1 MPLRFIN
8 NSIRAFGFE
17 FKESFFIAL
26 RAIRANKIRS
36 SLTMLGIVIGVTAV
50 VLMTTA
56 IKGIDNSF
64 KNGISALGSDVLY
77 LDKWAWFENTE
88 WWKMRNRR
96 NITMEDYEEFKEMVR
111 LPVAVAPVL
120 GRRQTLKYEDKRVE
134 NVSLNGSTADYVK
147 TTNFTFDQGR
157 FYNEIESKSSRNVVV
172 LGSEVA
178 KNLFPKG
185 DAMDKKVK
193 IGGINFRV
201 VGVLTEQ
208 GSFLLGNFNPDNQ
221 AFIPIGTVLK
231 YFSHHMWR
239 SITINVRA
247 VSPAMV
253 EETKAEAEGIMRQIR
268 GLSYDEEN
276 DFAINQQEGLMD
288 NYNSVVGVIQIAGL
302 FITGLSLFV
311 GAIGIMN
318 IMFVSVKE
326 RTKEI
331 GLRKAIGAK
340 KRTILGQFI
349 LESSTICLMGGLVG
363 LLIAILLS
371 MLVNQFIPTSVQYNA
386 VLVAIFTSLIVG
398 VLAGF
403 APAYTAAKM
412 DPVDALRYE

>member
-1 MPLRFIN
+1 MPLRILN
-8 NSIRAFGFE
+8 NAVRTFLFE
-17 FKESFFIAL
+17 VKESFFIAL

-36 SLTMLGIVIGVTAV
+36 SLTMLGIVIGITAV

-64 KNGISALGSDVLY
+64 QSGISALGSDVLY
-77 LDKWAWFENTE
+77 IDKWAWFSNDE

-96 NITMEDYEEFKEMVR
+96 NLKMEDYEKFRDLAKV
-111 LPVAVAPVL
+111 PVAIAPVL
-120 GRRQTLKYEDKRVE
+120 NSRQTVKVGEKRVE
-134 NVSLNGSTADYVK
+134 NVFLNGSTSEYLK

-157 FYNEIESKSSRNVVV
+157 FYTDVESRSSRNVVV

-178 KNLFPKG
+178 KSLYPRG
-185 DAMDKKVK
+185 DAMDKTVK
-193 IGGINFRV
+193 IGGVNYKV
-201 VGVLTEQ
+201 VGILAEQ
-208 GSFLLGNFNPDNQ
+208 GSFILGNFNPDNQ
-221 AFIPIGTVLK
+221 VFVPIGTILK
-231 YFSHHMWR
+231 FFSNQQWR

-247 VSPAMV
+247 PSPALV

-268 GLSYDEEN
+268 GLTYSEEN
-276 DFAINQQEGLMD
+276 DFAINQQEGLME

-349 LESSTICLMGGLVG
+349 LESSTICLLGGLVG
-363 LLIAILLS
+363 LLIAVLLS
-371 MLVNQFIPTSVQYNA
+371 MLVNQFIPTSVQYDA
-386 VLVAIFTSLIVG
+386 VIIAIMTSLIVG
-398 VLAGF
+398 VLAGL